1 MLGGTATIANP
12 ASASAPVASP
22 DFGYWISEASKLLE
36 AKAPNYDGA
45 LFCAGKAV
53 EAAGS
58 DVEWA
63 RARNAD
69 GIAQFH
75 LGKLDVAIAAFTTI
89 AERFSGSI
97 DADRR
102 YWHARALINKGI
114 ALGALGRSE
123 EAIAV
128 YEDLLA
134 RFGTATEPALRE
146 QVAGALRNKGVRL
159 GALGRSEEAIA
170 VYDDLFARFGT
181 ATEPALREQISVALR
196 NKGIALGALG
206 LSLIHI

>member
-1 MLGGTATIANP
+1 VLGGTATIANP

-114 ALGALGRSE
+114 ALGALLFTDEILSKLHAMEERPWSE
-123 EAIAV
+123 YGKRAKPLASQQLAALLRPLGVRPGSVRRGEKTNKG
-128 YEDLLA
+128 YRCEDL
-134 RFGTATEPALRE
+134 GD
-146 QVAGALRNKGVRL
+146 
-159 GALGRSEEAIA
+159 S
-170 VYDDLFARFGT
+170 FARY
-181 ATEPALREQISVALR
+181 
-196 NKGIALGALG
+196 LG
-206 LSLIHI
+206 